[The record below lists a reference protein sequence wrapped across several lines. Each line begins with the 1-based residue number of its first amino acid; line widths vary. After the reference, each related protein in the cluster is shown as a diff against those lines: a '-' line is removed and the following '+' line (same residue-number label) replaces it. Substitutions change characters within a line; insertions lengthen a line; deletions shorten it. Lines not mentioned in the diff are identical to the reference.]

1 MFHGLAPV
9 GDGFGMK
16 MLKKMGWKEGQP
28 IGKQGEGH
36 VEPISVGVKM
46 DRSGMLRIIELGVK
60 CSVCSQGSDV
70 VLNPCT
76 GVA

>member
-1 MFHGLAPV
+1 MFRGLAPV

-36 VEPISVGVKM
+36 VEPICVDIKM
-46 DRSGMLRIIELGVK
+46 DRSGMQQTVINHWITV
-60 CSVCSQGSDV
+60 QFV
-70 VLNPCT
+70 VR
-76 GVA
+76 

>member
-36 VEPISVGVKM
+36 VEPICLDVKM
-46 DRSGMLRIIELGVK
+46 DRFGESS
-60 CSVCSQGSDV
+60 SV
-70 VLNPCT
+70 
-76 GVA
+76 A